1 MGTWPYLFRLSDG
14 KTLHAVYF
22 TFGGRRRRRFF
33 SNLSLKTANFND
45 FLCAQTAAPTSPVS
59 PDTHILYRESSPTSR
74 CLSHSVKSH
83 ARSASRRECTR
94 TEARA
99 RHQSVHTHRPREAA
113 AGSRAA
119 QPGGSVRLGGAG
131 GCGARRHG
139 AATARALSP
148 VSTAPPSHETKGTSR
163 AREGYGD
170 SSHVRRRQEG
180 FHTNSARSAR
190 KN

>member
-1 MGTWPYLFRLSDG
+1 MGP
-14 KTLHAVYF
+14 
-22 TFGGRRRRRFF
+22 
-33 SNLSLKTANFND
+33 
-45 FLCAQTAAPTSPVS
+45 
-59 PDTHILYRESSPTSR
+59 SSTSR

-83 ARSASRRECTR
+83 ARLASRRECTR

-148 VSTAPPSHETKGTSR
+148 VSTAHLSHETERHVAR
-163 AREGYGD
+163 ARGLWRFIARAPQARRIPYQQRAQRPKILTHGAFQAVSCAPRASSDGQYASCSQAGVAARAVLRGSGAGD
-170 SSHVRRRQEG
+170 AVLSWRR
-180 FHTNSARSAR
+180 TW
-190 KN
+190 

>member
-1 MGTWPYLFRLSDG
+1 MALFRLSDE

-22 TFGGRRRRRFF
+22 TLWGRRRRRFF
-33 SNLSLKTANFND
+33 SNLSLKRANFND
-45 FLCAQTAAPTSPVS
+45 FLRAQTATPTSPAT
-59 PDTHILYRESSPTSR
+59 PDTHIYREPSPTSR

-99 RHQSVHTHRPREAA
+99 RHQSVHTHRPRGAA

-131 GCGARRHG
+131 GCGARCHG
-139 AATARALSP
+139 AATASPSP
-148 VSTAPPSHETKGTSR
+148 VTCEHGAPES
-163 AREGYGD
+163 
-170 SSHVRRRQEG
+170 
-180 FHTNSARSAR
+180 
-190 KN
+190 